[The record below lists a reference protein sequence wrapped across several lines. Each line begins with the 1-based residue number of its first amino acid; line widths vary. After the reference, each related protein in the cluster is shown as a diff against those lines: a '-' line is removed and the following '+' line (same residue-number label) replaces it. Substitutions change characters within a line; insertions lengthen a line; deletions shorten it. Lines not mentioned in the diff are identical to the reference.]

1 MENPALKLHSLL
13 EQAFDIS
20 KDYSSFNYI
29 WSIVFDIDEND
40 TPALMITYSS
50 MLNLLLDTKSY
61 ISQDNKLNTE
71 RNIKFITNIE
81 NALGS
86 IDFGGQMSSFR
97 SHLSAETLTAFYYI
111 AESINYRNEF
121 NDKPID
127 EPAINEIIK
136 DVDNLIEGVLV
147 SPLPEE
153 VKKLLLKNLTLI
165 KASLQNYKISGYE
178 GIQDAFDQTIGA
190 VFRNNEILINNK
202 DENIKGLF
210 NIIDKLNSLL
220 STGVAF
226 KDLLGPIFGL
236 LLK

>member
-20 KDYSSFNYI
+20 SDYSSFNYI
-29 WSIVFDIDEND
+29 WSIVFEIDDND
-40 TPALMITYSS
+40 TPALMIKYSS
-50 MLNLLLDTKSY
+50 MLNLLLETKSY
-61 ISQDNKLNTE
+61 ISQDDKLNTE
-71 RNIKFITNIE
+71 RNLKFITNIE

-86 IDFGGQMSSFR
+86 IDFGGKMSSFR

-121 NDKPID
+121 IDKPID

-136 DVDNLIEGVLV
+136 DVDNLLEGVLV